1 MSSEVYNQIPW
12 EAKSEFSILQGFDF
26 NRSGI
31 TEQVQQE
38 AEEELQEIPDILSD
52 SSSNDLSLEG

>member
-38 AEEELQEIPDILSD
+38 AEEELQGLPDFVFD
-52 SSSNDLSLEG
+52 SNLDED